1 MSIVLFLH
9 FSLHNL
15 TNSDIMNS
23 TEVTMMFAEKLKA
36 LRKQKG
42 LTQTQFAIDFNIA
55 TGTIGMWETGKRQP
69 DYNTLVKIAKYF
81 DVSINYLLEDQAEP
95 EELQIARSRTR
106 ELHEN
111 NSTPTIQSIEEK
123 TGTSYATFR
132 QWYEGTGDYFND
144 KLYLIADLYNVS
156 IDYLLGRQEQLPELN
171 NKDKREIQEILD
183 DTEQQLLSQ
192 DGLMFDGS
200 PATDE
205 DVQKNNNGYENG
217 YGNDKERKQS
227 QVYTKKIS

>member
-1 MSIVLFLH
+1 
-9 FSLHNL
+9 
-15 TNSDIMNS
+15 
-23 TEVTMMFAEKLKA
+23 MMFAEKLKT

-42 LTQTQFAIDFNIA
+42 LTQTKFAKDFNIA

-81 DVSINYLLEDQAEP
+81 DVSINYLLEEQAEP

-106 ELHEN
+106 ELHET
-111 NSTPTIQSIEEK
+111 NSVPTIQTIEEK
-123 TGTSYATFR
+123 TGTSYTTFR

-171 NKDKREIQEILD
+171 NKDQKEIQKILD
-183 DTEQQLLSQ
+183 ETKEQLLSQ
-192 DGLMFDGS
+192 DGLMFDGV
-200 PATDE
+200 PATEE
-205 DVQKNNNGYENG
+205 DVQKDNNGYANG

-227 QVYTKKIS
+227 QVYTEEIS

>member
-1 MSIVLFLH
+1 
-9 FSLHNL
+9 
-15 TNSDIMNS
+15 
-23 TEVTMMFAEKLKA
+23 MFAEKLKT

-42 LTQTQFAIDFNIA
+42 LTQTKFAKDFNIA

-81 DVSINYLLEDQAEP
+81 DVSINYLLEEQAEP

-106 ELHEN
+106 ELHET
-111 NSTPTIQSIEEK
+111 NSVPTIQTIEEK
-123 TGTSYATFR
+123 TGTSYTTFR

-171 NKDKREIQEILD
+171 NKDQKEIQKILD
-183 DTEQQLLSQ
+183 ETKEQLLSQ
-192 DGLMFDGS
+192 DGLMFDGV
-200 PATDE
+200 PATEE
-205 DVQKNNNGYENG
+205 DVQKIIMAMQMGMEMIK
-217 YGNDKERKQS
+217 KERKQS
-227 QVYTKKIS
+227 QVYAEEIS

>member
-1 MSIVLFLH
+1 
-9 FSLHNL
+9 
-15 TNSDIMNS
+15 
-23 TEVTMMFAEKLKA
+23 MMFAEKLKT

-42 LTQTQFAIDFNIA
+42 LTQTKFAKDFNIA

-81 DVSINYLLEDQAEP
+81 DVSINYLLEEQAEP

-106 ELHEN
+106 ELHET
-111 NSTPTIQSIEEK
+111 NSVPTIQTIEEK
-123 TGTSYATFR
+123 TGTSYTTFR

-171 NKDKREIQEILD
+171 NKDQKEIQKILD
-183 DTEQQLLSQ
+183 ETKEQLLSQ
-192 DGLMFDGS
+192 DGLMFDGV
-200 PATDE
+200 PATEE
-205 DVQKNNNGYENG
+205 DVQKIIMAMQMGMEMIKKENKAKFTSKKYRKNN
-217 YGNDKERKQS
+217 
-227 QVYTKKIS
+227 

>member
-1 MSIVLFLH
+1 M
-9 FSLHNL
+9 NL
-15 TNSDIMNS
+15 
-23 TEVTMMFAEKLKA
+23 TEVTMMFAEKLKT

-42 LTQTQFAIDFNIA
+42 LTQTKFAKDFNIA

-81 DVSINYLLEDQAEP
+81 DVSINYLLEEQAEP

-106 ELHEN
+106 ELHET
-111 NSTPTIQSIEEK
+111 NSVPTIQTIEEK
-123 TGTSYATFR
+123 TGTSYTTFR

-171 NKDKREIQEILD
+171 NKDQKEIQKILD
-183 DTEQQLLSQ
+183 ETKEQLLSQ
-192 DGLMFDGS
+192 DGLMFDGV
-200 PATDE
+200 PATEE
-205 DVQKNNNGYENG
+205 DVQKIIMAMQMGMEMIKKENKAKFTPKK
-217 YGNDKERKQS
+217 YRKDN
-227 QVYTKKIS
+227 

>member
-1 MSIVLFLH
+1 
-9 FSLHNL
+9 
-15 TNSDIMNS
+15 
-23 TEVTMMFAEKLKA
+23 MMFAEKLKA

-132 QWYEGTGDYFND
+132 QWYECTGDYFND
-144 KLYLIADLYNVS
+144 KLCLIADLYNVS

-205 DVQKNNNGYENG
+205 DVQKIIMAMKMGMEMIKKENKAKFTPRK
-217 YGNDKERKQS
+217 YRKGNWGIAYK
-227 QVYTKKIS
+227 

>member
-1 MSIVLFLH
+1 
-9 FSLHNL
+9 
-15 TNSDIMNS
+15 
-23 TEVTMMFAEKLKA
+23 MMFAEKLKA

-156 IDYLLGRQEQLPELN
+156 IDYLLGRQEQLPEL
-171 NKDKREIQEILD
+171 K
-183 DTEQQLLSQ
+183 
-192 DGLMFDGS
+192 
-200 PATDE
+200 
-205 DVQKNNNGYENG
+205 
-217 YGNDKERKQS
+217 
-227 QVYTKKIS
+227 

>member
-95 EELQIARSRTR
+95 E
-106 ELHEN
+106 
-111 NSTPTIQSIEEK
+111 
-123 TGTSYATFR
+123 
-132 QWYEGTGDYFND
+132 DY
-144 KLYLIADLYNVS
+144 KLLV
-156 IDYLLGRQEQLPELN
+156 QEQ
-171 NKDKREIQEILD
+171 
-183 DTEQQLLSQ
+183 
-192 DGLMFDGS
+192 
-200 PATDE
+200 
-205 DVQKNNNGYENG
+205 EN
-217 YGNDKERKQS
+217 
-227 QVYTKKIS
+227 YTKIIVPLLFKALKRKLVHLMLPLDSGMKVQVITLMTNFISLRICIMFQ

>member
-1 MSIVLFLH
+1 
-9 FSLHNL
+9 
-15 TNSDIMNS
+15 
-23 TEVTMMFAEKLKA
+23 MFAEKLKT

-42 LTQTQFAIDFNIA
+42 LTQTKFAKDFNIA

-81 DVSINYLLEDQAEP
+81 DVSINYLLEEQAEP

-106 ELHEN
+106 ELHET
-111 NSTPTIQSIEEK
+111 NSVPTIQTIEEK
-123 TGTSYATFR
+123 TGTSYTTFR

-171 NKDKREIQEILD
+171 NKDQKEIQKILD
-183 DTEQQLLSQ
+183 ETKEQLLSQ
-192 DGLMFDGS
+192 DGLMFDGV
-200 PATDE
+200 PATEE
-205 DVQKNNNGYENG
+205 DVQKIIMAMQMGMEMIKKENKANFTPKKYRKNN
-217 YGNDKERKQS
+217 
-227 QVYTKKIS
+227 

>member
-81 DVSINYLLEDQAEP
+81 DVS
-95 EELQIARSRTR
+95 
-106 ELHEN
+106 
-111 NSTPTIQSIEEK
+111 
-123 TGTSYATFR
+123 
-132 QWYEGTGDYFND
+132 
-144 KLYLIADLYNVS
+144 
-156 IDYLLGRQEQLPELN
+156 
-171 NKDKREIQEILD
+171 
-183 DTEQQLLSQ
+183 
-192 DGLMFDGS
+192 
-200 PATDE
+200 
-205 DVQKNNNGYENG
+205 
-217 YGNDKERKQS
+217 
-227 QVYTKKIS
+227 

>member
-1 MSIVLFLH
+1 M
-9 FSLHNL
+9 NL
-15 TNSDIMNS
+15 
-23 TEVTMMFAEKLKA
+23 TEVTMMFAEKLKT

-42 LTQTQFAIDFNIA
+42 LTQTKFAKDFNIA

-81 DVSINYLLEDQAEP
+81 DVSINYLLEERAEP

-106 ELHEN
+106 ELHET
-111 NSTPTIQSIEEK
+111 NSVPTIQTIEEK
-123 TGTSYATFR
+123 TGTSYTTFR

-171 NKDKREIQEILD
+171 NKDQKEIQKILD
-183 DTEQQLLSQ
+183 ETKEQLLSQ
-192 DGLMFDGS
+192 DGLMFDGV
-200 PATDE
+200 PATEE
-205 DVQKNNNGYENG
+205 DVQKIIMAMQMGMEMIKKENKAKFTPKKYRKNN
-217 YGNDKERKQS
+217 
-227 QVYTKKIS
+227 

>member
-1 MSIVLFLH
+1 
-9 FSLHNL
+9 
-15 TNSDIMNS
+15 
-23 TEVTMMFAEKLKA
+23 MFAEKLKT

-42 LTQTQFAIDFNIA
+42 LTQTKFAKDFNIA

-81 DVSINYLLEDQAEP
+81 DVSINYLLEEQAEP

-106 ELHEN
+106 ELHET
-111 NSTPTIQSIEEK
+111 NSVPTIQTIEEK
-123 TGTSYATFR
+123 TGTSYTTFR

-171 NKDKREIQEILD
+171 NKDQKEIQKILD
-183 DTEQQLLSQ
+183 ETKEQLLSQ
-192 DGLMFDGS
+192 DGLMFDGV
-200 PATDE
+200 PATEE
-205 DVQKNNNGYENG
+205 DVQKIIMAMQMGMEMIKKEN
-217 YGNDKERKQS
+217 KA
-227 QVYTKKIS
+227 